1 MEATQSSA
9 SLYTLHGGI
18 GNCGEDVRLSVDTED
33 GVMVSGRKNKRLR
46 RQDSDGEESQSD
58 FGDGRE
64 GGIAEKELQ
73 GGTVCTAYSL
83 HW

>member
-1 MEATQSSA
+1 M
-9 SLYTLHGGI
+9 
-18 GNCGEDVRLSVDTED
+18 DTED

>member
-1 MEATQSSA
+1 MVLKYTVSG
-9 SLYTLHGGI
+9 LYGSRTLWM
-18 GNCGEDVRLSVDTED
+18 VDTED
-33 GVMVSGRKNKRLR
+33 GIMMVDSKKKRLC

-64 GGIAEKELQ
+64 GGIAEKEWQLQ

>member
-1 MEATQSSA
+1 
-9 SLYTLHGGI
+9 
-18 GNCGEDVRLSVDTED
+18 
-33 GVMVSGRKNKRLR
+33 MVSGRKNKRLR

-64 GGIAEKELQ
+64 GGIAEKEWQLQ
-73 GGTVCTAYSL
+73 GGTVCTADSL